1 MIIIIKVT
9 VTILTLSLLIM
20 TQNNVSALDVQI
32 VGLI

>member
-20 TQNNVSALDVQI
+20 PQNNVSALDVQI

>member
-20 TQNNVSALDVQI
+20 TQNNVSAFDVQI